1 MAQTDNSNIIFN
13 IAPAP
18 ETTTGHR
25 SSILYSTHLSLGQ
38 TRGNNKYSDT
48 VYSEKNRYCTGAINK
63 ISFETERTSGLDF
76 VIYGTKTYESFGCNR
91 KWEWCSSF
99 FF

>member
-1 MAQTDNSNIIFN
+1 MAQTDNSIIFN

-25 SSILYSTHLSLGQ
+25 SSILYSTRLSLGQ
-38 TRGNNKYSDT
+38 TRGSKYSDT
-48 VYSEKNRYCTGAINK
+48 VYSEKNKYCIGAINK
-63 ISFETERTSGLDF
+63 ISFETEKTFGLDF

-91 KWEWCSSF
+91 K
-99 FF
+99 